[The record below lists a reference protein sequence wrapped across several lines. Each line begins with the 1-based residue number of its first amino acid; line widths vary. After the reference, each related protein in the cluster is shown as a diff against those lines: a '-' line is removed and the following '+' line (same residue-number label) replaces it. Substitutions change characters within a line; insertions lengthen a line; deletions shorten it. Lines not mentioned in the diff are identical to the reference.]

1 MFVVI
6 DQEDFTETVDISAKS
21 FVDDVLGHVAN
32 LRIRDYSERGLNLDQ
47 NMRFLKLRLF
57 QQKMKDVTPLL
68 ERKEAFQREPPPGF
82 LFSLKKSPE
91 SLVRVDDH
99 TGLADTCKRKR
110 IISLFFC
117 VTAAEENIFH
127 MRNLQN
133 CKEC

>member
-57 QQKMKDVTPLL
+57 QKKMKDATPLL
-68 ERKEAFQREPPPGF
+68 ETERSVPARASSGVSV
-82 LFSLKKSPE
+82 LFE
-91 SLVRVDDH
+91 E
-99 TGLADTCKRKR
+99 
-110 IISLFFC
+110 ISG
-117 VTAAEENIFH
+117 IFGAS
-127 MRNLQN
+127 R
-133 CKEC
+133 

>member
-21 FVDDVLGHVAN
+21 FVDHVLGHVAN

-68 ERKEAFQREPPPGF
+68 ETERSVPARASSGVSV
-82 LFSLKKSPE
+82 LFE
-91 SLVRVDDH
+91 E
-99 TGLADTCKRKR
+99 
-110 IISLFFC
+110 ISG
-117 VTAAEENIFH
+117 IFGAS
-127 MRNLQN
+127 R
-133 CKEC
+133 